1 MSFHSETYADRSND
15 QGGIVGRGQ
24 DQEQQVQ
31 LLALRAGSRLDQ
43 KRRRPRA
50 VRSDRFFIGF
60 LRVAFGVGA
69 VSIAQRA
76 FLALLGDRIF

>member
-1 MSFHSETYADRSND
+1 MSFHSETHADRSND
-15 QGGIVGRGQ
+15 QRGIVGRGQ

-31 LLALRAGSRLDQ
+31 LLALRAGSCLDQ